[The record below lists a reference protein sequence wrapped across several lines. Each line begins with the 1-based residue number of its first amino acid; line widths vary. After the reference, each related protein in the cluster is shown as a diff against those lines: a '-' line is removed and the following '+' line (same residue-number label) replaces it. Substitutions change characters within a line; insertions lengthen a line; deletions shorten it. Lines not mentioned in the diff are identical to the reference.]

1 LGSTSLVNLLTD
13 AGDSGVLLP
22 LAAVACAVL
31 WLFQSHRMAWLMA
44 RSVAASSVAIT
55 VLKLFFLS
63 CGAHL
68 QAGLLSPSGHA
79 CLSAVVYGCLGTA
92 AAAGRP
98 VAVRWTIGVAVT
110 ALVGIIAFSR
120 ITLGV
125 HTWIEVSVG
134 LAVGVAG
141 QQWFAWSARRVPT
154 RRVDGRIF
162 AAAVAA
168 TFLFAFGLRLPAES
182 LLRHLAKRVGVSC
195 AAAGADHRAT
205 SPPPASRSGARQAP
219 ARTSAISSASS
230 RADWS

>member
-1 LGSTSLVNLLTD
+1 MGSTSLVKLMTD

-22 LAAVACAVL
+22 LAAVASAML
-31 WLFQSHRMAWLMA
+31 WLFQSHRIAWLMA
-44 RSVAASSVAIT
+44 RSVLASGAAIT
-55 VLKLFFLS
+55 ILKLFFLS
-63 CGAHL
+63 CGAHW

-79 CLSAVVYGCLGTA
+79 CLSAVVYGCLGTI

-98 VAVRWTIGVAVT
+98 VAARWAIGLVVS

-125 HTWIEVSVG
+125 HTWIEVCVG

-141 QQWFAWSARRVPT
+141 QQWFAWSAGRVTTQP
-154 RRVDGRIF
+154 VDGRIF
-162 AAAVAA
+162 AIAVAA
-168 TFLFAFGLRLPAES
+168 TILFAFGLRLPAES
-182 LLRHLAKRVGVSC
+182 MLRHLAKRMGESC
-195 AAAGADHRAT
+195 AAIGADRRAM
-205 SPPPASRSGARQAP
+205 SPPALSRRGSGQPP